1 MGGNCRAIFALDG
14 ETAGPFYSA
23 FDREK
28 VQTHFLPFLKDFAS
42 LERIMDIKEAE
53 KGIQIRLSGGKSRL
67 WKDKISEAS
76 GTV

>member
-28 VQTHFLPFLKDFAS
+28 VQTHFLPFLKAFAPAK
-42 LERIMDIKEAE
+42 RIMDIKEAE
-53 KGIQIRLSGGKSRL
+53 KGLQRRISGERTVLGRIRYPKLQ
-67 WKDKISEAS
+67 E
-76 GTV
+76 